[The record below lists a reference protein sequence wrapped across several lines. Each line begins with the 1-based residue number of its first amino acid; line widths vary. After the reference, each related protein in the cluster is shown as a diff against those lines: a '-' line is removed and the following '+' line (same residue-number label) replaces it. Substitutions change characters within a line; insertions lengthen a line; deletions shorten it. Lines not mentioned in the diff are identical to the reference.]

1 MAKEY
6 VEPEEKDLNENTTDA
21 EIIDDFNP
29 LGEPVNEKE
38 YTKHNVRTNPND
50 FATDIPEPSFVPP
63 PMNEPLSD
71 EQKTKK
77 PIEPFN
83 PQVNQMSKKDIH
95 DGAEKVAD
103 LILSSYRFAWTWA
116 DGKLL
121 FDENKVMEMHR
132 EGDIDLNLPFDVAPN
147 VTMSMGEFI
156 QEFNSQT
163 KGSLVVTDEFIDTVK
178 PVLIR
183 VLEKRGITMT
193 DEQLLMF
200 EFGKHALTM
209 GMVAYQSL
217 QVKKQMLEN
226 MKEQTL
232 LMKQGA
238 NRTMPTPPPSQPQQ
252 STPPPPPPSQP
263 QYEYQEE
270 DYSYPEAMNG
280 EAPNVN
286 DIVNKMTGS
295 RPTPPPPTPESTFTD
310 EGMEEVEQ
318 EEKPSVKIITD
329 GVKKSKGRPKKNK

>member
-6 VEPEEKDLNENTTDA
+6 VEPEEKDLNDNTTDA

-38 YTKHNVRTNPND
+38 YTKHNVRMNPND

-63 PMNEPLSD
+63 PMNEPLSE

-83 PQVNQMSKKDIH
+83 PQVNQMSKKDVH
-95 DGAEKVAD
+95 DGAEKIAD
-103 LILSSYRFAWTWA
+103 LILSAYRFAWTWA

-121 FDENKVMEMHR
+121 FDENKVMQMHR
-132 EGDIDLNLPFDVAPN
+132 DGEINLDLPFDVAPN
-147 VTMSMGEFI
+147 VSMSMGEFI
-156 QEFNSQT
+156 QEFNAQT
-163 KGSLVVTDEFIDTVK
+163 KGSLVVTDEFIETVK
-178 PVLIR
+178 PALVR

-193 DEQLLMF
+193 DEQYLMF

-209 GMVAYQSL
+209 GLVAYQSL

-232 LMKQGA
+232 LLRQGA
-238 NRTMPTPPPSQPQQ
+238 TRP
-252 STPPPPPPSQP
+252 TPPPPPPPQSTPKYEYSQP
-263 QYEYQEE
+263 TQDEYEYEEE
-270 DYSYPEAMNG
+270 DYKYPESNDG

-286 DIVNKMTGS
+286 DIVNKMTGAS
-295 RPTPPPPTPESTFTD
+295 RPKPKQVFTEEEMDEVTPND
-310 EGMEEVEQ
+310 
-318 EEKPSVKIITD
+318 EKPNVKIITD
-329 GVKKSKGRPKKNK
+329 GMKKSKGRPKKK

>member
-6 VEPEEKDLNENTTDA
+6 VEPEEKDLNDNTTDA

-29 LGEPVNEKE
+29 LGEAVNEKE
-38 YTKHNVRTNPND
+38 YTKHNVRMNPND

-63 PMNEPLSD
+63 PMNEPLSED
-71 EQKTKK
+71 QKTKK

-103 LILSSYRFAWTWA
+103 LILSAYRFAWTWA

-121 FDENKVMEMHR
+121 FDENKVMQMHR
-132 EGDIDLNLPFDVAPN
+132 EGDIDLDLPFDVAPN

-156 QEFNSQT
+156 QEFNLQT
-163 KGSLVVTDEFIDTVK
+163 KGSLVVTDDFIETVK
-178 PVLIR
+178 PPLIR

-209 GMVAYQSL
+209 GLVAYQSL

-226 MKEQTL
+226 MKEQTQL
-232 LMKQGA
+232 LRQGA
-238 NRTMPTPPPSQPQQ
+238 KRPTP
-252 STPPPPPPSQP
+252 PPPPPPSQP
-263 QYEYQEE
+263 TPQYEYSQPTKEEYDYEE
-270 DYSYPEAMNG
+270 DYNYPEANNG

-286 DIVNKMTGS
+286 DIVNKMTGAS
-295 RPTPPPPTPESTFTD
+295 KTPPPQTFTD
-310 EGMEEVEQ
+310 DGMEEVEQ
-318 EEKPSVKIITD
+318 DEKPSVKIITD
-329 GVKKSKGRPKKNK
+329 GVKKSKGRPKKK